1 MKDNADSDAGPYHS
15 QNKRKHIKKSQGIV
29 TPLNRVF
36 DYAFFCNLSQAVGA
50 KQRAIKGSLL
60 TFAATAATRRQPGC
74 AKQPATKGS
83 LLTFIATAATR
94 RQPGCPK
101 LVDGFGGKEAVM

>member
-36 DYAFFCNLSQAVGA
+36 DYAFLREATSHKGELAPLCGDCRDPAPAGVSEATSQ
-50 KQRAIKGSLL
+50 KGEL
-60 TFAATAATRRQPGC
+60 APHCGDCRDPAPAWVNEATRKKVLDNPS
-74 AKQPATKGS
+74 PAV
-83 LLTFIATAATR
+83 LR
-94 RQPGCPK
+94 
-101 LVDGFGGKEAVM
+101 

>member
-36 DYAFFCNLSQAVGA
+36 DYAFL
-50 KQRAIKGSLL
+50 
-60 TFAATAATRRQPGC
+60 RRQPGG
-74 AKQPATKGS
+74 A
-83 LLTFIATAATR
+83 
-94 RQPGCPK
+94 K